1 MSYRSK
7 ILNISL
13 KSPIFIYLATMENQF
28 LIQLNEAEQR
38 VLGALIEKSK
48 TTPDYY
54 PMTISALTTACNQKT
69 SRNPIV
75 NYDEETVTLTL
86 NTLKIKGLT
95 STATGGSSRSTKY
108 KHNLAIVYP
117 LVPAE
122 VVIICLL
129 LLRGPLTPGE
139 MNTNSARLHEFE
151 TIEEIQEILYKLSAE
166 NPAFVKQLPKKP
178 GQKESRYIHLL
189 GNAAEEQSND
199 ENSDYPEINTRHTST
214 ELEQRVLK
222 LEQELEEVKEM
233 LNLLM
238 SQ

>member
-1 MSYRSK
+1 
-7 ILNISL
+7 
-13 KSPIFIYLATMENQF
+13 MENNQP
-28 LIQLNEAEQR
+28 LILLNAAEQR
-38 VLGALIEKSK
+38 VLGVLIEKSR

-95 STATGGSSRSTKY
+95 STAMGGSSRSTKY

-117 LVPAE
+117 LIPAE
-122 VVIICLL
+122 LAVICLL

-139 MNTNSARLHEFE
+139 INTNAARLYEFE
-151 TIEEIQEILYKLSAE
+151 TIEEVQEILHKLATE
-166 NPAFVKQLPKKP
+166 EPVYVKNLPKKP
-178 GQKESRYIHLL
+178 GQKEARYKHLFGGDL
-189 GNAAEEQSND
+189 EEEESPEPELNQQSSPD
-199 ENSDYPEINTRHTST
+199 LEN
-214 ELEQRVLK
+214 RVIK